1 MIELTTIYTAS
12 FFTTMDMD
20 IHTFIVFMYYDDIMN
35 FITTICGYK
44 IDSTAIPH
52 RISPR
57 NQGTVRK
64 MPRSTK
70 GARQHTRT
78 EK

>member
-1 MIELTTIYTAS
+1 MIELTMIYAAS
-12 FFTTMDMD
+12 FFTTTDMD
-20 IHTFIVFMYYDDIMN
+20 IHTFFAFMYYDDIMN
-35 FITTICGYK
+35 FIIPICGSK

-57 NQGTVRK
+57 NQGTARK
-64 MPRSTK
+64 MPRPTKST
-70 GARQHTRT
+70 RQHTRT